1 MLVKNEEL
9 KMNKYKDSSE
19 DTISY
24 SEGNGN
30 QLKYFNASL
39 KYNNEFYKDEDNIEQ
54 KIINVR
60 REKLR
65 KGEDWEILENKKVVL
80 ILKGIRFNNK
90 EKEFF
95 RTVDGINFIMN
106 GWKNGWDS
114 ILKFKSEVKKLK
126 L

>member
-1 MLVKNEEL
+1 
-9 KMNKYKDSSE
+9 MNKYKDSSE
-19 DTISY
+19 ETVSY
-24 SEGNGN
+24 TEGGGGN

-54 KIINVR
+54 KVINVHR
-60 REKLR
+60 AKLR

-106 GWKNGWDS
+106 GWKQGWDS
-114 ILKFKSEVKKLK
+114 VLKFKNEVKKIL
-126 L
+126 

>member
-1 MLVKNEEL
+1 ME
-9 KMNKYKDSSE
+9 KYKDSSE

-24 SEGNGN
+24 SESGGN

-39 KYNNEFYKDEDNIEQ
+39 KYNNEFYKEEDNVEQ

-60 REKLR
+60 RHKLR
-65 KGEDWEILENKKVVL
+65 KGEDWEILENKKIVL

-95 RTVDGINFIMN
+95 RTADGIKFIMD
-106 GWKNGWDS
+106 GWKNGWNS
-114 ILKFKSEVKKLK
+114 VLKFKTEVKKIK
-126 L
+126 K

>member
-1 MLVKNEEL
+1 MIMEK
-9 KMNKYKDSSE
+9 KDYSE
-19 DTISY
+19 DSVSY
-24 SEGNGN
+24 NEGGGGN
-30 QLKYFNASL
+30 QLKYFNAAL
-39 KYNNEFYKDEDNIEQ
+39 KYNNEFYKDEDNIEL

-60 REKLR
+60 RAKLR

-95 RTVDGINFIMN
+95 RTVEGINFIMN

-114 ILKFKSEVKKLK
+114 VLKFKTEVKKIKGKK

>member
-1 MLVKNEEL
+1 
-9 KMNKYKDSSE
+9 MNKYKDSSE
-19 DTISY
+19 DTVSY
-24 SEGNGN
+24 TEGGGGN

-54 KIINVR
+54 KIINVHR
-60 REKLR
+60 AKLR

-95 RTVDGINFIMN
+95 RSVDGISFIMN
-106 GWKNGWDS
+106 GWKQGWDS
-114 ILKFKSEVKKLK
+114 VLKFKNEVKKIFK
-126 L
+126 SKDGS